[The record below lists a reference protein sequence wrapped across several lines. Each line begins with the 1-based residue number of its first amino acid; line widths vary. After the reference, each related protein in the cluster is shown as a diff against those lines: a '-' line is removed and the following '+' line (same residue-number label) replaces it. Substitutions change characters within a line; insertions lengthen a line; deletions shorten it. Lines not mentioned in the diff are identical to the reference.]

1 MNKNQLERI
10 AKLIIKS
17 HKLKSKVIFSK
28 ESGHKGDYD
37 WAADVISLDPK
48 PKSILDFVESVLHEV
63 DHAVMRKKYGA
74 SKYEK
79 LYLQA
84 GELMIQKGKDFYWDN
99 PFEVQARKYEKNAKK
114 YIKKLNFK

>member
-28 ESGHKGDYD
+28 EKGHKGDYD
-37 WAADVISLDPK
+37 WADDVISLDPN
-48 PKSILDFVESVLHEV
+48 PKSLLDFVESVLHEI

-74 SKYEK
+74 SKYET